1 MSYSLQD
8 PVTNDLLIIILHV
21 SHVIIAKH
29 AHPLINIKLYSKAK
43 ELAVLHSRPYLW
55 WRGQLVGF
63 ITRLNSTTEEILQ
76 KRLQRFTR
84 HIFDVG

>member
-1 MSYSLQD
+1 MSYSLRD
-8 PVTNDLLIIILHV
+8 PVTNDLLIIIL
-21 SHVIIAKH
+21 
-29 AHPLINIKLYSKAK
+29 PLINIKLYSKAK

-84 HIFDVG
+84 HTFDVG